1 VSSPH
6 KCNGRLERNNGIA
19 EEDFSG
25 RKDLLAN
32 SLEEFREE
40 LAKYL
45 YRYNNYRP
53 HPKLDSKTPR
63 EYYLSLARV
72 G

>member
-1 VSSPH
+1 M
-6 KCNGRLERNNGIA
+6 ERSNRIVR
-19 EEDFSG
+19 EEFSG
-25 RKDLLAN
+25 RKDLPAN

-45 YRYNNYRP
+45 YRYNNHRP
-53 HPKLDSKTPR
+53 HPKLDFKTPR
-63 EYYLSLARV
+63 EYYLSLSRV

>member
-1 VSSPH
+1 MERSS
-6 KCNGRLERNNGIA
+6 RIVR
-19 EEDFSG
+19 EEVYS

-32 SLEEFREE
+32 SLEEFSEE

-53 HPKLDSKTPR
+53 HSKLDFKTPR
-63 EYYLSLARV
+63 EYHPSLARV